1 MEEPKN
7 RYSLL
12 RRWPLLAGIALS
24 VVLSWFAVSQYRM
37 AIPVA
42 QETLRGLALSL
53 SAAVEAVAAGD
64 PSLRALRD
72 FQTPDIAYFAVID
85 RNGTILFHSNH
96 ALIGSKT
103 PDQRFAAV
111 FDNGKF
117 SGARVRLGTGEE
129 IYESNSPLHVQG
141 RTLALRLALHTY
153 RADSVIRRARVGTI
167 VLFSLILAAWIMG
180 FLLNR
185 FAVREEVHKLEM
197 ARREQ
202 LARMGEMG
210 AVIAH
215 EIRNP
220 LAGIKGYAQLLQEKL
235 EPGEDGQSAGLIVRE
250 AVRLEEMV
258 NELLAYSRS
267 DRTTPVPVSVH
278 EALNHSLAVITPEA
292 LAMDIIIELSIDESL
307 TIAGIPDRLEQLF
320 LNLFR
325 NALQAMPDGGMLR
338 VTAQRVKSSVEI
350 LVADTGQGIQ
360 ATNPDRIFE
369 PFFTT
374 KARGTGLGLAVCKR
388 ITEDCHGDITVESR
402 SGEGTTFR
410 IIFPLYAAS

>member
-1 MEEPKN
+1 
-7 RYSLL
+7 LF
-12 RRWPLLAGIALS
+12 AGIALS

-42 QETLRGLALSL
+42 RENLSGLALSL

-64 PSLRALRD
+64 PYLRTLKD

-85 RNGTILFHSNH
+85 RGGTILFHSNH

-117 SGARVRLGTGEE
+117 SGARVLLGTGEE
-129 IYESNSPLHVQG
+129 VYESNSPLHVQG
-141 RTLALRLALHTY
+141 RTLALRLALHTF
-153 RADSVIRRARVGTI
+153 RADSVIRRARVVTI

-180 FLLNR
+180 LLLNR
-185 FAVREEVHKLEM
+185 FAVREEIHKLEM

-202 LARMGEMG
+202 LARLGEMG

-267 DRTTPVPVSVH
+267 DGTAPVPVSVH
-278 EALNHSLAVITPEA
+278 EVLNRSLAVITPEA
-292 LAMDIIIELSIDESL
+292 LAMDVVIELSIDESL
-307 TIAGIPDRLEQLF
+307 TIAGKSDRLEQLF
-320 LNLFR
+320 LNLYR
-325 NALQAMPDGGMLR
+325 NALQAMPNGGLLT
-338 VTAQRVKSSVEI
+338 VTAQRVKTGVEI
-350 LVADTGQGIQ
+350 LITDTGQGIQ
-360 ATNPDRIFE
+360 TNNPDRIFE

-374 KARGTGLGLAVCKR
+374 KARGTGLGLAVCKK
-388 ITEDCHGDITVESR
+388 ITEDYNGDISLESR
-402 SGEGTTFR
+402 SGKGTTFR
-410 IIFPLYAAS
+410 LIFPLHTAS